1 MTTKK
6 RICTVIIV
14 LVIVCAVCVGGFLVW
29 KKTGKG
35 GSKSSQKVYVQ
46 KVSSLNTA
54 SDFKLSNRSF
64 LGVVEAQESV
74 DVKYDSSKTVDEIL
88 VKNGDSVKKGDK
100 LLTYDVEAINLQLEQ
115 AKLEVERLQNEIAS
129 NKNQIAE
136 LEKEKKNADQD
147 AAVSYT
153 TQILSLQSD
162 NAKNEYDIK
171 AKNVEIKKLEA
182 STKNAYVTASI
193 DGTVKNVKTVDKL
206 QEDGGDVIMQITE
219 EGDYRIKGRF
229 NEQNSKDIM
238 QGASVIVKSRL
249 DDSTWKGEI
258 TSVDTSPQKNS
269 GEDMYMYSYGSS
281 DEMSQS
287 SNYAFYVKPESFD
300 GLMLGQHVL
309 IEIDNGQDTAI
320 NKTGIWLYSDFIC
333 KDGKKN
339 YVWAKNEDGKIEKR
353 YVEIGQKDEDNGDCE
368 IKSGLEKGDYI
379 AYPDKSIEEG
389 MTATTNEADVSVP
402 PNDLDP
408 NDNTDSDAD
417 NEGGD
422 NDIAYDGSDEDGM
435 AINEDM
441 FESMTDEEIE
451 EYFNKLYGEEENAEN
466 ADGENADAADA
477 DAAFAE

>member
-14 LVIVCAVCVGGFLVW
+14 LVIVCTVCVGGFFVW

-74 DVKYDSSKTVDEIL
+74 DVKYDSSKTVAEIL

-129 NKNQIAE
+129 NKSQIAE

-206 QEDGGDVIMQITE
+206 QQDGGDVIMQITE

-238 QGASVIVKSRL
+238 QGVSVIVKSRL

-269 GEDMYMYSYGSS
+269 GDDIYSFGSS

-309 IEIDNGQDTAI
+309 IEIDNGQDTSI
-320 NKTGIWLYSDFIC
+320 NKTGIWGSIPTLSARTAIRTTF
-333 KDGKKN
+333 
-339 YVWAKNEDGKIEKR
+339 
-353 YVEIGQKDEDNGDCE
+353 
-368 IKSGLEKGDYI
+368 GLRTRTER
-379 AYPDKSIEEG
+379 
-389 MTATTNEADVSVP
+389 
-402 PNDLDP
+402 
-408 NDNTDSDAD
+408 
-417 NEGGD
+417 
-422 NDIAYDGSDEDGM
+422 
-435 AINEDM
+435 
-441 FESMTDEEIE
+441 
-451 EYFNKLYGEEENAEN
+451 
-466 ADGENADAADA
+466 
-477 DAAFAE
+477 

>member
-14 LVIVCAVCVGGFLVW
+14 LVIVCTVCVGGFFVW

-74 DVKYDSSKTVDEIL
+74 DVKYDSSKTVAEIL

-129 NKNQIAE
+129 NKSQIAE

-206 QEDGGDVIMQITE
+206 QQDGGDVIMQITE

-238 QGASVIVKSRL
+238 
-249 DDSTWKGEI
+249 
-258 TSVDTSPQKNS
+258 
-269 GEDMYMYSYGSS
+269 
-281 DEMSQS
+281 
-287 SNYAFYVKPESFD
+287 
-300 GLMLGQHVL
+300 
-309 IEIDNGQDTAI
+309 
-320 NKTGIWLYSDFIC
+320 
-333 KDGKKN
+333 
-339 YVWAKNEDGKIEKR
+339 
-353 YVEIGQKDEDNGDCE
+353 
-368 IKSGLEKGDYI
+368 
-379 AYPDKSIEEG
+379 
-389 MTATTNEADVSVP
+389 
-402 PNDLDP
+402 
-408 NDNTDSDAD
+408 
-417 NEGGD
+417 
-422 NDIAYDGSDEDGM
+422 
-435 AINEDM
+435 
-441 FESMTDEEIE
+441 
-451 EYFNKLYGEEENAEN
+451 
-466 ADGENADAADA
+466 
-477 DAAFAE
+477 